1 MTSYEI
7 MKKYLFLTV
16 CTFSIYVF
24 FSCNENELFE
34 LSPNLEAS
42 NHSYEDQFKAIWAAV
57 DMNYPIWDYERDEYS
72 LNWDDVYDEYL
83 PKFREQDLKYK
94 ETGDTVCW
102 LIVQNLY
109 YSLFNKLHDG
119 HINFKIKDIYTDKE
133 ASLMNAVN
141 YLQAIIYGLTYYI
154 YTIRLNNYQ
163 KENPSGHL
171 LLDIKDSSDGSYQYA
186 YFKGGIVYL
195 HFLNFDLS
203 SLLAKANRTS
213 DEQSTVDVWQTWFDK
228 IQDLH
233 HNNKLKGVILDV
245 RTNLGGNAIDY
256 KYFLGALHGDID
268 GSGGV
273 QTGYY
278 RMKSG
283 IGRYDYMDNVMI
295 NGDNCTYYPYEGI
308 HVNVTAPIIVLAD
321 SLSAS
326 MAEQTCLAAK
336 KIPNAYVVGTQTSG
350 AFSPLTD
357 GENDNHFTK
366 WGNIGDPKLE
376 TSSFYI
382 KMPFA
387 AFVSHDGKILEGKGV
402 EPDKQVFDNDV
413 NRDMQL
419 EYALDFIS
427 ILNNVQH

>member
-1 MTSYEI
+1 M
-7 MKKYLFLTV
+7 V
-16 CTFSIYVF
+16 CIFSIYVF
-24 FSCNENELFE
+24 FSCNENEIYE

-42 NHSYEDQFKAIWAAV
+42 NHSYEDQFKAVWAAV
-57 DMNYPIWDYERDEYS
+57 DMNYPIWDYERDEYG

-83 PKFREQDLKYK
+83 PMFREQDIKYK

-102 LIVQNLY
+102 LNVQALY
-109 YSLFNKLHDG
+109 NSLFNKLHDG
-119 HINFKIKDIYTDKE
+119 HVNFKIKDVYTGKE
-133 ASLMNAVN
+133 ASLINA
-141 YLQAIIYGLTYYI
+141 ISTIHSFIYVLSYAV
-154 YTIRLNNYQ
+154 YTIQLKNYQ
-163 KENPSGHL
+163 KENSSGHL
-171 LLDIKDSSDGSYQYA
+171 LLETKSSSNGFYQFA
-186 YFKGGIVYL
+186 YFKEDIVYL
-195 HFLNFDLS
+195 HFINFDLS
-203 SLLAKANRTS
+203 SLIEKENRTTE
-213 DEQSTVDVWQTWFDK
+213 EQSVVDVWQTWFDR

-233 HNNKLKGVILDV
+233 RNNKLKGVILDV
-245 RTNLGGNAIDY
+245 RANVGGNAMDY

-283 IGRYDYMDNVMI
+283 IGRYDYITNVKM
-295 NGDNCTYYPYEGI
+295 NGDDCTYHPYEGK
-308 HVNVTAPIIVLAD
+308 HVDVTAPIVILAD

-336 KIPNAYVVGTQTSG
+336 KIPNAYVVGTQTYG

-357 GENDNHFTK
+357 GDNDNHFTK

-387 AFVSHDGKILEGKGV
+387 AFVSHDGRILEGKGV
-402 EPDKQVFDNDV
+402 EPDYLVFNNDI

-419 EYALDFIS
+419 EYALEFIS
-427 ILNNVQH
+427 TLNNGHQ